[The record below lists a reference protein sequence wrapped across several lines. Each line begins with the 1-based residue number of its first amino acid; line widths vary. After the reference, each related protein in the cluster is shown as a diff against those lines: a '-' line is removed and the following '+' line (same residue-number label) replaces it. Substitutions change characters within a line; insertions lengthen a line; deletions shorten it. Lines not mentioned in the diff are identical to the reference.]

1 MKIISMIPGLLSS
14 TYVAE
19 ETENATEIATEA
31 FINIESQIE
40 EVVQNP
46 GIIKTYIQDV
56 TPTVISFL
64 IRLVIAIVILLIGIK
79 LINKL
84 TKGIKK
90 SMDKSRIEP
99 GVSSFLS
106 SLIKYVLYFVLAM
119 FLLGQFGVTTGSVVA
134 VLGSAGLTIGL
145 ALQGSLSNF
154 AGGVLILLLKPF
166 VIGDYIIDGGSG
178 KEGTVSEISIFYT
191 KLLTVDQKMIM
202 IPNGTLSNSTITNV
216 SKMPERKLDIAV
228 GVAYESDIAKV
239 KAVMEKLAR
248 KDEAVM
254 QDREILVFVS
264 ELADSSINMCLRVWV
279 KNADYWTAKWRLTE
293 NVKKSFDEHSISIP
307 FPQLDVQIKK

>member
-1 MKIISMIPGLLSS
+1 MSIIAMLTATS
-14 TYVAE
+14 TE
-19 ETENATEIATEA
+19 IETESSMLIDST
-31 FINIESQIE
+31 IE

-46 GIIKTYIQDV
+46 GIIKTYIQNV

-64 IRLVIAIVILLIGIK
+64 IHLIIAIIILLIGVK

-216 SKMPERKLDIAV
+216 SKMEDRRLEIVV
-228 GVAYESDIAKV
+228 GVAYDSDINLV
-239 KAVMEKLAR
+239 KAVLEETAR
-248 KDEAVM
+248 RDEAVM

-264 ELADSSINMCLRVWV
+264 ELADSSINMGIRVWV

-293 NVKKSFDEHSISIP
+293 NIKKGFDEREISIP
-307 FPQLDVQIKK
+307 FPQLDVSIKK